1 MQEIRD
7 NMKILVSDFDG
18 TLFTTEE
25 QTRKNCM
32 AIHQF
37 QKEGNLFVIA
47 TGRNL
52 DSLLR
57 VTREYNIP
65 YDYLICNDGTMIFD
79 HNHNCLSTVYIP
91 LECNQQIIR
100 AIEEDDPYVIWYL
113 DTGHG
118 YTNDPNLPATKCIV
132 KLQDREKAKKLLSKI
147 ETEIPEIHGYI
158 SENWLNL
165 LPSVTNKSKGIKKL
179 LDIVKKST
187 NLVDTIGD
195 NANDEAMLK
204 DYHGY
209 VIEHSIISR
218 QLDCPQ
224 VESVAKLIEELKED
238 D

>member
-32 AIHQF
+32 AIEQF

-52 DSLLR
+52 SSLLR
-57 VTREYNIP
+57 VTKEYHIS
-65 YDYLICNDGTMIFD
+65 YDYLICNDGTMLFD
-79 HNHNCLSTVYIP
+79 RNHNCLSTVYIP
-91 LECNQQIIR
+91 LECNQKIMTL
-100 AIEEDDPYVIWYL
+100 IEEDDPYVTWYL
-113 DTGHG
+113 DTGNG
-118 YTNDPNLPATKCIV
+118 YTNDPFLLANKCIV
-132 KLQDREKAKKLLSKI
+132 KLQDREKAQKLLFKI
-147 ETEIPEIHGYI
+147 EAEVPEIHGYI

-165 LPSVTNKSKGIKKL
+165 FPSATNKSKGIKKL
-179 LDIVKKST
+179 LEFIKISPD
-187 NLVDTIGD
+187 LVYTIGD
-195 NANDEAMLK
+195 NYNDEAMLK

-209 VIEHSIISR
+209 VIEHSFISR
-218 QLDCPQ
+218 QLDCPH